1 MKAGPT
7 PTLKEQIGYLEMES
21 KQNEEAFVYI
31 EREFGEKGAELI
43 GAKFRSNARFL
54 KAIQLSLKELQN
66 LKHFKQ

>member
-1 MKAGPT
+1 MNAVPS

-31 EREFGEKGAELI
+31 QREFGEKSAELI

-54 KAIQLSLKELQN
+54 KAIQVSLKELQN
-66 LKHFKQ
+66 LKHYKQ

>member
-1 MKAGPT
+1 MKAVPI

-21 KQNEEAFVYI
+21 EQNEEAFVYI
-31 EREFGEKGAELI
+31 KREFGEKSADLI

-54 KAIQLSLKELQN
+54 KAILISLKELQN